1 MTTIKGVARQSQTAH
16 QRKEAAGAKPANLS
30 KMPISGGY
38 ESDYHDWLSRQAQ
51 ALRSQQP
58 DLLDWQNLAEEIEA
72 MAAREKR
79 ELASHLKS
87 LLLHLLKWKLQPGR
101 RSASW
106 RNCIENARDQVSDL
120 IEASPSLKTKIDEA
134 MLKAYKRGRRE
145 AANEM
150 EYDRQ
155 QSKTVLPQDCPWSFD
170 QVIDECFWPEPDRES
185 PKR

>member
-1 MTTIKGVARQSQTAH
+1 MARQSQTAH
-16 QRKEAAGAKPANLS
+16 RRKEAAGAKPANLN

-38 ESDYHDWLSRQAQ
+38 ESDYYDWLSRQAQ

-87 LLLHLLKWKLQPGR
+87 LLLHLLKWKSQLGR
-101 RSASW
+101 RSVSW
-106 RNCIENARDQVSDL
+106 RNSIENARDQVSDL
-120 IEASPSLKTKIDEA
+120 IEASPSLKTEIDEA

-150 EYDRQ
+150 EYDRL
-155 QSKTVLPQDCPWSFD
+155 QSNTVLPQDCPWTFD
-170 QVIDECFWPEPDRES
+170 QIIDESFWPEPDRES

>member
-1 MTTIKGVARQSQTAH
+1 
-16 QRKEAAGAKPANLS
+16 
-30 KMPISGGY
+30 
-38 ESDYHDWLSRQAQ
+38 
-51 ALRSQQP
+51 
-58 DLLDWQNLAEEIEA
+58 

-106 RNCIENARDQVSDL
+106 RNSIENARDQVSDL
-120 IEASPSLKTKIDEA
+120 IEASPSLKTEIDEA

-155 QSKTVLPQDCPWSFD
+155 QSKTVLPQDCPWTFD
-170 QVIDECFWPEPDRES
+170 QVIDECFWPEPDREP